1 MKTSAVHPRDIRPV
15 GGNEILI
22 TWQDNHRSL
31 YGQRYLRLSCACA
44 QCLDEMTGK
53 RLLQPK
59 NIANDIHMDE
69 MTPVGNYGIR
79 FRWSD
84 GHQTGIYSFE
94 YLRQICPC
102 KDCAGQKPSAPQAMA

>member
-1 MKTSAVHPRDIRPV
+1 MPAANPLDIRPV
-15 GGNEILI
+15 GADEILI
-22 TWQDNHRSL
+22 SWQDGHRSL

-53 RLLQPK
+53 RLLQP
-59 NIANDIHMDE
+59 ANVAKDIHMAE

-84 GHQTGIYSFE
+84 GHQTGIYSFD
-94 YLRQICPC
+94 YLRKICPC
-102 KDCAGQKPSAPQAMA
+102 KDCAGAKLSAKEGTA